1 MGKRSTQA
9 PGYESLTRKS
19 KAQKDQR
26 REEVLQRN
34 CMMIRYLIDE
44 NLEPLYKA
52 QLLIKKPDLMVYS
65 LGDPGT
71 PSKGTLDPEILCW
84 CEENDFILITNN
96 RKSMP
101 AHLVVHLSQ
110 GSHIPGIITLNSEM
124 SVGGTIEELILIAEE
139 GNPIEY
145 QDRIVYLPVT

>member
-1 MGKRSTQA
+1 MT
-9 PGYESLTRKS
+9 
-19 KAQKDQR
+19 
-26 REEVLQRN
+26 
-34 CMMIRYLIDE
+34 IRYLIDE

-52 QLLIKKPDLMVYS
+52 QLLIKKPDLMVYCI
-65 LGDPGT
+65 GDPGT

-139 GNPIEY
+139 GNPSEY

>member
-1 MGKRSTQA
+1 MN
-9 PGYESLTRKS
+9 L
-19 KAQKDQR
+19 
-26 REEVLQRN
+26 
-34 CMMIRYLIDE
+34 RYLIDE
-44 NLEPLYKA
+44 NVDPLYKQ
-52 QLLIKKPDLMVYS
+52 QLLKKNSEIRAYS
-65 LGDPGT
+65 VGDPGC
-71 PSKGTLDPEILCW
+71 PPKSTLDPEILCW

-139 GNPIEY
+139 GNPSEY